1 MQSRY
6 GMCGS
11 VLQGAVFTLMGF
23 RSLMDFGARRWT
35 RAMGAPWRM
44 GVRAAAA
51 RTTDW
56 VR

>member
-23 RSLMDFGARRWT
+23 RSLMDFGARRWARHG
-35 RAMGAPWRM
+35 RAMG
-44 GVRAAAA
+44 VRGGAHN
-51 RTTDW
+51 RLPW

>member
-35 RAMGAPWRM
+35 RAMGAPWARAM
-44 GVRAAAA
+44 GVRGGAHN
-51 RTTDW
+51 RLG
-56 VR
+56 